1 MARELPPWVR
11 GRVEAEALKILG
23 AVGDPVQATRR
34 DLVVEKVL
42 RRLSSEPGDVSPTR
56 ITLLVREAFRE
67 TEEWAQG
74 AQKFKTR
81 LDIQENIEEQEG

>member
-1 MARELPPWVR
+1 M
-11 GRVEAEALKILG
+11 EAEALKILRT
-23 AVGDPVQATRR
+23 VGDPIQATRR

-67 TEEWAQG
+67 TEEWARG

>member
-1 MARELPPWVR
+1 MASELPPWIR
-11 GRVEAEALKILG
+11 GRVEAEALKLLG
-23 AVGDPVQATRR
+23 TAGSPLQTTRK

-42 RRLSSEPGDVSPTR
+42 RRLASEPGDVSPTR

-67 TEEWAQG
+67 TEKWAQD

-81 LDIQENIEEQEG
+81 LDIQEDIEEQE